1 MLNFTNYQ
9 FNYYLTT
16 KTNKPVILLLHGF
29 MGNSND
35 FMDAIFQLSENFCCL
50 TVDLPG
56 HGKTRV
62 IGSDEYYNMTNTAV
76 ALINLLDDLKI
87 DKCDLFGYSMGGR
100 LALYMAIN
108 FPTRF
113 DRLILESASPGLKTE
128 AERSLRRR
136 SDFKLADKLENSNF
150 QDFLSSWY
158 NQPLFE
164 SLREHH
170 NFHKVRERR
179 LENNPLEL
187 AKSLRNLGIGNQ
199 PSLWD
204 KLGNYQIPT
213 LLMVGEYD
221 GKFQAI
227 NTEMARLCQ
236 MAKLKI
242 IPESGHNIHLEN
254 PKEWQGS
261 IIDFYNLS
269 PNFFFCKERHLN
281 SLVYSQGWLF
291 QN

>member
-1 MLNFTNYQ
+1 MVNFKNYQ
-9 FNYYLTT
+9 FNYYVTT

-29 MGNSND
+29 MGSSND

-50 TVDLPG
+50 TLDLPG

-62 IGSDEYYNMTNTAV
+62 IGSDEYYNMANTAM
-76 ALINLLDDLKI
+76 ALINLLDELKI

-150 QDFLSSWY
+150 QDFLSNWY

-170 NFHKVRERR
+170 NFDKVRERR

-187 AKSLRNLGIGNQ
+187 AKSLRSLGIGNQ

-204 KLGNYQIPT
+204 KLGNHQIST

-221 GKFQAI
+221 DKFQAI
-227 NTEMARLCQ
+227 NTEMATFCQ

-242 IPESGHNIHLEN
+242 ISESGHNIHLEN
-254 PKEWQGS
+254 QREWEGS
-261 IIDFYNLS
+261 IINFYNLS
-269 PNFFFCKERHLN
+269 PN
-281 SLVYSQGWLF
+281 LF
-291 QN
+291 IANKDT